1 MCCVAGSFLED
12 YDNKSNLHIAVT
24 DSQGEVVEFDQS
36 GLRRDRSEYWQ
47 QCLVVN
53 LAETDPTVADM
64 VRDPDWGEYWD
75 LCLEQTLRLD
85 WSKASYHSEDNN
97 CFTFVLTFLRML
109 NQHPFT
115 GTDLL
120 SSFQQAIM
128 TIYRLVEF
136 ESQFLSE
143 VDSTE
148 DSPRRE
154 VHNALQ
160 ETDPE

>member
-1 MCCVAGSFLED
+1 MKSLHWLCRVAGSFLED
-12 YDNKSNLHIAVT
+12 YNNKSNLHIAVT

-36 GLRRDRSEYWQ
+36 GLRRDRSEHWQ

-75 LCLEQTLRLD
+75 LCLEQTLSLD

-120 SSFQQAIM
+120 SSFQCAM
-128 TIYRLVEF
+128 L
-136 ESQFLSE
+136 
-143 VDSTE
+143 
-148 DSPRRE
+148 
-154 VHNALQ
+154 
-160 ETDPE
+160 

>member
-1 MCCVAGSFLED
+1 
-12 YDNKSNLHIAVT
+12 
-24 DSQGEVVEFDQS
+24 
-36 GLRRDRSEYWQ
+36 
-47 QCLVVN
+47 
-53 LAETDPTVADM
+53 
-64 VRDPDWGEYWD
+64 
-75 LCLEQTLRLD
+75 
-85 WSKASYHSEDNN
+85 
-97 CFTFVLTFLRML
+97 ML

-128 TIYRLVEF
+128 TLYRLVEF

>member
-1 MCCVAGSFLED
+1 M
-12 YDNKSNLHIAVT
+12 
-24 DSQGEVVEFDQS
+24 VEFDQS

-75 LCLEQTLRLD
+75 LCLEQTLSLD
-85 WSKASYHSEDNN
+85 WSKASYHSDDNN

-115 GTDLL
+115 GRFCWILTELL
-120 SSFQQAIM
+120 SLQYMTVFTDWSSSKVNFCQKLILPKTVLAGKFIM
-128 TIYRLVEF
+128 LYRKLIQNNGLIV
-136 ESQFLSE
+136 
-143 VDSTE
+143 V
-148 DSPRRE
+148 
-154 VHNALQ
+154 
-160 ETDPE
+160 